1 VDLNINQSNNIKN
14 IMSLTKIKDEL
25 KEMQSN
31 IVYDLQCDWN
41 EEKALMTIQL
51 QLLTTAIANIE
62 LILEKPN
69 SQVFK
74 SSFPI

>member
-1 VDLNINQSNNIKN
+1 
-14 IMSLTKIKDEL
+14 MTLTNIKDEL

-31 IVYDLQCDWN
+31 AMYDLQADWN

-62 LILEKPN
+62 LILAKPH
-69 SQVFK
+69 SQIFK
-74 SSFPI
+74 SSISI